1 MPVLHR
7 GSLHALGT
15 RVFAASLIAMPFF
28 GHVSRAAGGTDEET
42 IRELNAGY
50 VRAFLNSDAGWYDR
64 HLTPDFMC
72 ILTSGAVMDRA
83 AFLENAKKA
92 HIVLSYDLSEVGIR
106 VHGDAALVTAL
117 GTWRRRDGATGRTR
131 YIDVWVRKDG
141 AWKAV
146 SAQLTALPDEGR

>member
-7 GSLHALGT
+7 GSFHALSAKLF
-15 RVFAASLIAMPFF
+15 VASIVAMPFF
-28 GHVSRAAGGTDEET
+28 GRASTPGIITDEEA

-50 VRAFLNSDAGWYDR
+50 VRAFLNSDAAWYDR

-72 ILTSGAVMDRA
+72 ILTSGAVVDRA
-83 AFLENAKKA
+83 TFLENAKKA
-92 HIVLSYDLSEVGIR
+92 HTVVSYDLSEVGIR

-117 GTWRRRDGATGRTR
+117 GTWKRTDGTTGRTR

-141 AWKAV
+141 TWKAI
-146 SAQLTALPDEGR
+146 SAQLTAVP